1 MISSI
6 ADNAKQDSKTSVP
19 AKLPAVAL
27 ILDPLYKLGKGCTLM
42 GTTMSNNKG
51 KSAFHYRFR
60 PGTF

>member
-1 MISSI
+1 VISSI
-6 ADNAKQDSKTSVP
+6 DDNAMQDSKTSVT

-27 ILDPLYKLGKGCTLM
+27 ILDPLYKLGKGSTLI

-51 KSAFHYRFR
+51 KPAFHYQLR